1 MLPPGQRSRLGD
13 VSLRVVLVGSGDDI
27 AARLAER
34 LPGAEIV
41 RAQPEEL
48 ARVLIDADAVV
59 CNRLSLE
66 DTRDAQRLRLVQAT
80 SAGADRVDPAALP
93 RGCALC
99 NAYEHEDA
107 IAEWVLMAVLALT
120 RHLLEY
126 DQGLRSGDWSR
137 DLPLERELRGRVLG
151 AIGYGH
157 IGRRVVE
164 LGRAFGMD
172 AVAVTRS
179 PTPERAE
186 GLRWIGSPDDLD
198 RLFAEADVAVV
209 AVPLAPETAALVG
222 ATQLDLLGPEGYL
235 ANVAR
240 GGIVQEQALYEAL
253 RDRRI
258 AGAALDVWWQY
269 PESRNAAAMP
279 SQYRF
284 HELDNVVM
292 TPHVSGRSEG
302 TRVGRA
308 EFVVEQLVRLSEG
321 LPLKNVLAEG

>member
-1 MLPPGQRSRLGD
+1 MP
-13 VSLRVVLVGSGDDI
+13 LRVVLVGGSGDDI
-27 AARLAER
+27 AAGLAER
-34 LPGAEIV
+34 LPGTDVVNVAD
-41 RAQPEEL
+41 PEQL
-48 ARVLIDADAVV
+48 AGALVNADAVV
-59 CNRLSLE
+59 CNRLEPE
-66 DTRDAQRLRLVQAT
+66 DTRKANRLRLVQAT

-93 RGCALC
+93 PGCSLC

-120 RHLLEY
+120 RHLLSY
-126 DQGLRSGDWSR
+126 DRGLRSGDWSR

-151 AIGYGH
+151 TIGYGH

-172 AVAVTRS
+172 AVAVTRT
-179 PTPERAE
+179 PAPERAE
-186 GLRWIGSPDDLD
+186 GLRWLGLMDDLD
-198 RLFAEADVAVV
+198 RLFDEADVAVV
-209 AVPLAPETAALVG
+209 SVPLVPETVAIVG
-222 ATQLDLLGPEGYL
+222 PSELDRLGTRGYL

-269 PESRNAAAMP
+269 PESRNARAKP
-279 SQYRF
+279 SEYPF

-308 EFVVEQLVRLSEG
+308 DFVVEQLVRLAEG
-321 LPLKNVLAEG
+321 RPLENVLVVGSE

>member
-1 MLPPGQRSRLGD
+1 
-13 VSLRVVLVGSGDDI
+13 VSLRVVLVGGSGDDI

-41 RAQPEEL
+41 RAQPDEL
-48 ARVLIDADAVV
+48 ARALVDADAVV
-59 CNRLSLE
+59 CNRLSPA
-66 DTRDAQRLRLVQAT
+66 DTRDARRLRLVQAT
-80 SAGADRVDPAALP
+80 SAGADSVDPAALP
-93 RGCALC
+93 PGCTLC

-107 IAEWVLMAVLALT
+107 IAEWVLMSVLALT

-126 DQGLRSGDWSR
+126 DRGLRSGDWNR

-164 LGRAFGMD
+164 LGRAFGME

-179 PTPERAE
+179 PTRERAK
-186 GLRWIGSPDDLD
+186 GIRWLGSLEDLD

-209 AVPLAPETAALVG
+209 AVPLAPETAGMVG
-222 ATQLDLLGPEGYL
+222 APQLDLLGPAGYL

-240 GGIVQEQALYEAL
+240 GAIVQQQPLYEAL

-258 AGAALDVWWQY
+258 AGAALDVWWAY
-269 PESRNAAAMP
+269 PESRNATAQPAKYP
-279 SQYRF
+279 F

-308 EFVVEQLVRLSEG
+308 DFVVEQLVRLAEG
-321 LPLKNVLAEG
+321 RPLENVLVVGSE

>member
-1 MLPPGQRSRLGD
+1 
-13 VSLRVVLVGSGDDI
+13 VTLRVVLVGGSGDDI

>member
-1 MLPPGQRSRLGD
+1 VP
-13 VSLRVVLVGSGDDI
+13 LRVVLVGGSGDDI

-59 CNRLSLE
+59 CNRLSPE

-80 SAGADRVDPAALP
+80 SAGADRVDPGALP

-120 RHLLEY
+120 RHLLQY
-126 DQGLRSGDWSR
+126 DRGLRSGDWSR

-292 TPHVSGRSEG
+292 TPHISGRSEG

>member
-1 MLPPGQRSRLGD
+1 MP
-13 VSLRVVLVGSGDDI
+13 LRVVLVGGSGDDI

-59 CNRLSLE
+59 CNRLSPE

-126 DQGLRSGDWSR
+126 DRGLRSGDWSR

-179 PTPERAE
+179 PTAERAE

-198 RLFAEADVAVV
+198 RLFVEADVAVV

-222 ATQLDLLGPEGYL
+222 ATQLDLLGPAGYL

-279 SQYRF
+279 SQYPF

>member
-1 MLPPGQRSRLGD
+1 VP
-13 VSLRVVLVGSGDDI
+13 LRVVLVGGSGDDI

-59 CNRLSLE
+59 CNRLSPE

-80 SAGADRVDPAALP
+80 SAGADRVDPGALP

-120 RHLLEY
+120 RHLLQY
-126 DQGLRSGDWSR
+126 DRGLRSGDWSR

-279 SQYRF
+279 SQYRLD
-284 HELDNVVM
+284 ELDNVVM